1 MAISIDNL
9 RIGLKYHLKNYGE
22 VADFVVLE
30 KTAEDD
36 FKVKDLNTLEIY
48 QFQDLIR
55 FGIAHDYELYE
66 ISHKR

>member
-22 VADFVVLE
+22 TTDFVVLE
-30 KTAEDD
+30 KTAEED
-36 FKVKDLNTLEIY
+36 FKIKDLNTLETY

-55 FGIAHDYELYE
+55 FGRSNDYELYE
-66 ISHKR
+66 INLRS

>member
-22 VADFVVLE
+22 ERDFVVLE

-36 FKVKDLNTLEIY
+36 FKIKDLNTLEIY
-48 QFQDLIR
+48 QFQDFIR
-55 FGIAHDYELYE
+55 FGIATDYELYE
-66 ISHKR
+66 ISWKG